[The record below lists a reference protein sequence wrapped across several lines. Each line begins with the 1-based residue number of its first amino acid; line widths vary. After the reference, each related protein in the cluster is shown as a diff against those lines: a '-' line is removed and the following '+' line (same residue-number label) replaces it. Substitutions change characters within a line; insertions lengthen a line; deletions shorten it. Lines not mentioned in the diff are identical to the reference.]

1 MRARTFGA
9 VGALALQVLLVLAML
24 FAVTFDRAYYLSEYE
39 RLGVYESCGADAVT
53 LERATDILL
62 EYLRGRADG
71 LSGQGVIDGEQRDIF
86 GADERAHMVDVKRL
100 FELALVVM
108 LCAGVV
114 AIASALLAGRDRR
127 RTAQGAL
134 IGMGVF
140 AALLAAAGIWCALDF
155 NSAFNAFHELLF
167 DNGLWIMDP
176 ATQFM
181 IRMFPS
187 EFFAGMGLRI
197 ALYTGAGMVAQ
208 AVIYGFCG
216 FYGRNK
222 SHDIH

>member
-1 MRARTFGA
+1 M
-9 VGALALQVLLVLAML
+9 
-24 FAVTFDRAYYLSEYE
+24 
-39 RLGVYESCGADAVT
+39 
-53 LERATDILL
+53 
-62 EYLRGRADG
+62 
-71 LSGQGVIDGEQRDIF
+71 IDGELRDIF

-155 NSAFNAFHELLF
+155 NSAFNAFHGLLF

-187 EFFAGMGLRI
+187 SSLR
-197 ALYTGAGMVAQ
+197 AWGCA
-208 AVIYGFCG
+208 
-216 FYGRNK
+216 
-222 SHDIH
+222 